1 MITNLSENTACDSNR
16 GCDNTTINIAAMAAV
31 EIIVVAR
38 VIFGVFIGVVIKKTW
53 LQAVVE

>member
-1 MITNLSENTACDSNR
+1 MITNLGENTACGSNR

-31 EIIVVAR
+31 EIIVVVR
-38 VIFGVFIGVVIKKTW
+38 VIFGVFIGVVMKKTW